1 MVALS
6 VNVMRT
12 PVVLALYTLR
22 DSVRFFDMARLIG
35 IIELNNGMKIPI
47 SKA

>member
-6 VNVMRT
+6 VNVIKT
-12 PVVLALYTLR
+12 PDFLALYTLR

-35 IIELNNGMKIPI
+35 IIELNKGMKIPI